1 MNKRGQIGID
11 LLLFVVLGLIILS
24 IMGMYIYMG
33 NTIETQLKLSVPQ
46 EQFTG
51 SNVTQVIEYT
61 FGKVNEAYATFKW
74 ISILLIVGM
83 AISIFAGS
91 YLVTTRPIFFVPYI
105 FMVIISIVVA
115 TGISNAYQTLIE
127 TPLLASSYAELVG
140 GNYFMI
146 YLPLWVTVIGFAGGI
161 IMFAR
166 MKSQDSMV
174 SPYG

>member
-1 MNKRGQIGID
+1 MNKRGQMGVDILI
-11 LLLFVVLGLIILS
+11 FIIFAIIILA
-24 IMGMYIYMG
+24 IMGMYLYMG
-33 NTIETQLKLSVPQ
+33 DTIETKLKQSLPQ

-51 SNVTQVIEYT
+51 SNVTQVIETT
-61 FGKVNEAYATFKW
+61 FGKVNEAYGTFKW
-74 ISILLIVGM
+74 ISILLLVGM
-83 AISIFAGS
+83 AISIFIGS

-105 FMVIISIVVA
+105 FMVIIAIVVSV
-115 TGISNAYQTLIE
+115 GISNAYQTLIE

-140 GNYFMI
+140 GNYLMI

-174 SPYG
+174 NPYG